1 MPVPVPRA
9 LRAELWQDVMLL
21 RGWAEPFAAQCC
33 PALAPMPQ
41 KRRRGRQAP
50 SMSSRRVRAWDRPPL
65 ADTVAAKLRPVP
77 AMSPIF
83 PALAPAM
90 VSPELALGDEVPTP
104 ETWRRRFRG
113 LHYQAAAGPQEV
125 CSRLQELCQRWLE
138 PQRRSK
144 EQMLELVVLEQFLAI
159 LPREMQS
166 WEWGH
171 GVETCAEAVTLADG
185 FQLGQAEDETLQV
198 TVHMKVED
206 VALAKMAPTGTLWDP
221 LDSCLE
227 QPQPHP
233 VDMPQQEMGWGET
246 PGPQDK
252 LPHISKEEPPLQP
265 ESGPPETEKPW
276 DTLADESSWASCPRQ
291 DPSSGAANA
300 AIPSK
305 AEEQPYEEG
314 PVIPELQRTSPE
326 VLGERGSLTPE
337 LDQLQKGQDRPLE
350 VDLPRIPASPGHQ
363 EFAFPP
369 CTPGSNSFARSLLV
383 FMSSPVPEMASMAA
397 AAQTQRR
404 LTFDDVAVYFTRKEW
419 ALLDDG
425 DKALYRDQMLRNYQA
440 LVNLG
445 HRGPTPDLICR
456 IQRGELELWV
466 CGDEDARESSWSMG
480 STPDSSGMEE
490 TDSSAEEGSE
500 GSLPCPEPSPDTAGA
515 GTDSRAEEHPHQALS
530 ANVEPLRMFPE
541 TPTLPE
547 TARTEEKP
555 NQCPECGKRFSRIQS
570 LVTHRMIHSGERP
583 HHCAQCGKRFVT
595 HSHLVR
601 HQRVHTVAEPVY
613 RCADCG
619 KTFTQ
624 PTYLARHRHRHLHA
638 GVKPHKCAECGKAFA
653 ELYQLARHQFV
664 HSEEK
669 PHQCTQCGK
678 TFTRAS
684 YLARHRHRHLH
695 SGTKPH
701 QCAECGKRFSSLESL
716 IGHRKIHSGE
726 RPHSCAD
733 CGKSFIY
740 PSDLFWHQRVHT
752 GERPHHCGDCERSF
766 VYRSDLIRHQRVHT
780 GERPYSCGECGKSF
794 NCRSELLTHQHVHT
808 GERPHQCGACGRS
821 FVYRSDLEVHRR
833 IHTGERPYCCQEC
846 GKSFQQGGGLTAHQR
861 IHTGERPYSCL
872 ECGKSFYH
880 RGGLAAHRRI
890 HTGEKP
896 YRCEECGR
904 SFRQQGALTVHQ
916 RLHTGEKP
924 YRCEECGRSFRHA
937 LGLTFHRRLH
947 TGEKPYRCVACG
959 KCFSHSSALT
969 VHQRSHTGEKPF
981 HCADCGKSFAQQ
993 QNLQT
998 HQRVHTGEK
1007 PYGCAQCG
1015 KSFTRQQNLQAHQR
1029 VHTGEKSY
1037 HCGKCG
1043 KSFSRQQHLQAH
1055 QRVHTGEKPY
1065 LCAHCGKSFR
1075 ESSTLTDHQR
1085 LHTGEKPFRCTECEK
1100 SFVNASALTRHRRI
1114 HTGEKPYSCVDCG
1127 RSFRWQGVLMAHRRI
1142 HTGEKPYG
1150 CADCGKSFRHGSALT
1165 LHQRSHRHGDRE
1177 KVQHLTSH

>member
-1 MPVPVPRA
+1 MLQVTVHAKVKDVASDKMVPIGVLWEALDPWPEQPQPYPMDIPQEQTGWGETPGAQDELPDVPHQ
-9 LRAELWQDVMLL
+9 LELGHSSA
-21 RGWAEPFAAQCC
+21 RGSCTRVQEDAPKEKTW
-33 PALAPMPQ
+33 PAGPKHEQ
-41 KRRRGRQAP
+41 QE
-50 SMSSRRVRAWDRPPL
+50 
-65 ADTVAAKLRPVP
+65 T
-77 AMSPIF
+77 
-83 PALAPAM
+83 LAPAM

-440 LVNLG
+440 LVNL
-445 HRGPTPDLICR
+445 
-456 IQRGELELWV
+456 
-466 CGDEDARESSWSMG
+466 
-480 STPDSSGMEE
+480 DSSGMEE

-601 HQRVHTVAEPVY
+601 HQRVHMVAEPVY

-821 FVYRSDLEVHRR
+821 FVYRSDLVR
-833 IHTGERPYCCQEC
+833 
-846 GKSFQQGGGLTAHQR
+846 
-861 IHTGERPYSCL
+861 
-872 ECGKSFYH
+872 
-880 RGGLAAHRRI
+880 
-890 HTGEKP
+890 
-896 YRCEECGR
+896 
-904 SFRQQGALTVHQ
+904 HQ
-916 RLHTGEKP
+916 RLHTGERPHGCK
-924 YRCEECGRSFRHA
+924 E
-937 LGLTFHRRLH
+937 
-947 TGEKPYRCVACG
+947 
-959 KCFSHSSALT
+959 
-969 VHQRSHTGEKPF
+969 
-981 HCADCGKSFAQQ
+981 CGKSFA
-993 QNLQT
+993 
-998 HQRVHTGEK
+998 
-1007 PYGCAQCG
+1007 
-1015 KSFTRQQNLQAHQR
+1015 
-1029 VHTGEKSY
+1029 
-1037 HCGKCG
+1037 
-1043 KSFSRQQHLQAH
+1043 
-1055 QRVHTGEKPY
+1055 
-1065 LCAHCGKSFR
+1065 
-1075 ESSTLTDHQR
+1075 R
-1085 LHTGEKPFRCTECEK
+1085 L
-1100 SFVNASALTRHRRI
+1100 S
-1114 HTGEKPYSCVDCG
+1114 
-1127 RSFRWQGVLMAHRRI
+1127 
-1142 HTGEKPYG
+1142 
-1150 CADCGKSFRHGSALT
+1150 
-1165 LHQRSHRHGDRE
+1165 
-1177 KVQHLTSH
+1177 HLTQHQLTHMQK